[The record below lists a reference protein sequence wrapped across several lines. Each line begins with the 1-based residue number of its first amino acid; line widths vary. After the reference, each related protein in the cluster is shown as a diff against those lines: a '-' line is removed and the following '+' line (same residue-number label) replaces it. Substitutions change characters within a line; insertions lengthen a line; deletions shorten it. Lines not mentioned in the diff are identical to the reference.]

1 MVNTSQTMANYGIYY
16 FFYAVYTLFYATRLF
31 YKYRR

>member
-1 MVNTSQTMANYGIYY
+1 MLNTSQTMANYGVYD
-16 FFYAVYTLFYATRLF
+16 FFYAVYTLFYATRQF